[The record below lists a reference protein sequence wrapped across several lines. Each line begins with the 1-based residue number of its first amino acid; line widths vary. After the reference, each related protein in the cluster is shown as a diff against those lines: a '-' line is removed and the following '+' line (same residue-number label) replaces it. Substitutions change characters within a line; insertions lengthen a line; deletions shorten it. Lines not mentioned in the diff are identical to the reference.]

1 MNKMAV
7 FVAVLMMSSA
17 GIANF
22 EPERMAQNFK
32 RLQNQVIGG
41 SWIAGGLVCAL
52 VAFKCGRVSRSFL
65 RTSALAH
72 RVPKTPT
79 QAGEAAV
86 EALSYIPGM
95 AWAFPS
101 VIALAGAGYSFSKA
115 SERYAVANVQG
126 DTGLWCSDPIIVE

>member
-7 FVAVLMMSSA
+7 FVAGLMISTA
-17 GIANF
+17 GIAKF
-22 EPERMAQNFK
+22 EPEKMAQNFK

-41 SWIAGGLVCAL
+41 SWIAGGLVCVL

-65 RTSALAH
+65 RTSVLVH

-86 EALSYIPGM
+86 EALAYIPGV
-95 AWAFPS
+95 AWALPS
-101 VIALAGAGYSFSKA
+101 AVALTGAGYSFSKA
-115 SERYAVANVQG
+115 SDKHTAMNAMG
-126 DTGLWCSDPIIVE
+126 DTGLWCDDQRILE